1 MSGGFN
7 VGGLITGL
15 DSNSLIE
22 QLIQLERQPI
32 LRIQERIAG
41 LEAQR
46 TAVTDVRTQ
55 LQSLRTLSQDFRF
68 NSIFE
73 QFESPSSDESVLT
86 ATVEGTAPV
95 VGSYDIDVTQL
106 ASATLASSSGVL
118 GSAINPNAPLD
129 SSGISTAVTA
139 GDFTI
144 NGQTFT
150 IDPTTQSLN
159 QVLGIINASS
169 AGVVAT
175 YDAVTDAVTFENATP
190 GDTSIINFGA
200 GDDDSNFLDA
210 IGVNEATQSTGTN
223 GSTVAMSTRNL
234 GAIDAGSLLSAASF
248 AGGAATSGSF
258 FINGVQINVDVN
270 TETVS
275 SILGAIN
282 DSDAGV
288 TASYDTANDTIRVVS
303 DTLGSRTVSFISGT
317 SNFLDMTNLT
327 TAVQEAGND
336 AQFTL
341 NGGSVQTRNTNEI
354 SDAIGGVVLS
364 FQSVGTSTVTVSTDD
379 EAIVESVQE
388 FIDEFNAS
396 FSILHEQTQ
405 SGAAAENDLSLRIIQ
420 NFLQSTIFSDV
431 AGLGGEHNNMLD
443 IGISSGDV
451 FDSEGIFQLQLDED
465 SFLEALRDDR
475 GGVEQI
481 FSNTDQTGVGDL
493 FEDYL
498 EDATSFQGFLNE
510 RIRGGGIIDDQIE
523 SFNTRIDNLERRVA
537 ATEARLRRQFS
548 RLEVLSSTYQQQSA
562 ALSGLSI
569 GF

>member
-22 QLIQLERQPI
+22 QLIQIERQPI
-32 LRIQERIAG
+32 IRIQERIAG
-41 LEAQR
+41 LEEQR

-55 LQSLRTLSQDFRF
+55 LQTLRTLSQDFRF

-86 ATVEGTAPV
+86 ATVEGVAPV

-129 SSGISTAVTA
+129 SSGISTAVSA

-210 IGVNEATQSTGTN
+210 IGVNGATQSTGGT
-223 GSTVAMSTRNL
+223 GSTVATSTRNL

-258 FINGVQINVDVN
+258 FVNGVQINVDVN

-317 SNFLDMTNLT
+317 SNFLDVTNLT

-341 NGGSVQTRNTNEI
+341 NGGPVQTRNTNEV

-364 FQSVGTSTVTVSTDD
+364 FLSVGTSTVTVSSDE

-396 FSILHEQTQ
+396 FTILHEQTR
-405 SGAAAENDLSLRIIQ
+405 SGAAVENDLSLRIIQ

-451 FDSEGIFQLQLDED
+451 FDSESVFHLQLDED

-475 GGVEQI
+475 AGVERI

-537 ATEARLRRQFS
+537 ATEARLRRQFN

-562 ALSGLSI
+562 ALSGLGV

>member
-1 MSGGFN
+1 
-7 VGGLITGL
+7 
-15 DSNSLIE
+15 
-22 QLIQLERQPI
+22 
-32 LRIQERIAG
+32 
-41 LEAQR
+41 
-46 TAVTDVRTQ
+46 
-55 LQSLRTLSQDFRF
+55 
-68 NSIFE
+68 
-73 QFESPSSDESVLT
+73 
-86 ATVEGTAPV
+86 
-95 VGSYDIDVTQL
+95 
-106 ASATLASSSGVL
+106 
-118 GSAINPNAPLD
+118 
-129 SSGISTAVTA
+129 
-139 GDFTI
+139 
-144 NGQTFT
+144 
-150 IDPTTQSLN
+150 
-159 QVLGIINASS
+159 
-169 AGVVAT
+169 
-175 YDAVTDAVTFENATP
+175 
-190 GDTSIINFGA
+190 
-200 GDDDSNFLDA
+200 
-210 IGVNEATQSTGTN
+210 
-223 GSTVAMSTRNL
+223 
-234 GAIDAGSLLSAASF
+234 
-248 AGGAATSGSF
+248 
-258 FINGVQINVDVN
+258 
-270 TETVS
+270 
-275 SILGAIN
+275 
-282 DSDAGV
+282 
-288 TASYDTANDTIRVVS
+288 VVS